1 MFTFSGK
8 PWLSQKWMRTI
19 CNEFY
24 GTEGV
29 QGYGHGQDEDQR
41 QLGAW
46 HVMAAMGLSDVK
58 GLTASEP
65 SLQIVSHLFDKMTVR
80 LDRDYFPGK
89 EFVIKTNGNSID
101 NIYMY
106 PEQGSMGR
114 NFTPCNCH
122 GLLLPVEECLNLTW
136 LLFRTN
142 HRTSRLFRIFAL
154 FLQDYIF
161 SCTSCMGENH

>member
-80 LDRDYFPGK
+80 LGRDYFPGK

-101 NIYMY
+101 NIYICIQSKAQWGGTSL
-106 PEQGSMGR
+106 PAIAMG
-114 NFTPCNCH
+114 
-122 GLLLPVEECLNLTW
+122 
-136 LLFRTN
+136 
-142 HRTSRLFRIFAL
+142 
-154 FLQDYIF
+154 F
-161 SCTSCMGENH
+161 SCRWRSA

>member
-1 MFTFSGK
+1 
-8 PWLSQKWMRTI
+8 MRTI

-80 LDRDYFPGK
+80 LGRDYFPGDRK
-89 EFVIKTNGNSID
+89 SV
-101 NIYMY
+101 
-106 PEQGSMGR
+106 
-114 NFTPCNCH
+114 
-122 GLLLPVEECLNLTW
+122 V
-136 LLFRTN
+136 
-142 HRTSRLFRIFAL
+142 
-154 FLQDYIF
+154 
-161 SCTSCMGENH
+161 

>member
-1 MFTFSGK
+1 MFNFSGR

-65 SLQIVSHLFDKMTVR
+65 SLQIVSPLFDKMTVR
-80 LDRDYFPGK
+80 LNRGYFLGK

-101 NIYMY
+101 NIYIY
-106 PEQGSMGR
+106 VSRARLNGEELHSLQ
-114 NFTPCNCH
+114 
-122 GLLLPVEECLNLTW
+122 LPWVSLAGGGVLELDMAAVPDE
-136 LLFRTN
+136 
-142 HRTSRLFRIFAL
+142 S
-154 FLQDYIF
+154 QDK
-161 SCTSCMGENH
+161 

>member
-8 PWLSQKWMRTI
+8 PWLSQRWMRRI

-29 QGYGHGQDEDQR
+29 QDYGHGQGEDQG

-46 HVMAAMGLSDVK
+46 YVMAAMGLSDVK

-65 SLQIVSHLFDKMTVR
+65 SLQIVSPLFDKMTVR

-89 EFVIKTNGNSID
+89 EYVIKTNGNSID
-101 NIYMY
+101 NIYVSRARLNG
-106 PEQGSMGR
+106 EELHSLQ
-114 NFTPCNCH
+114 
-122 GLLLPVEECLNLTW
+122 LPWVSL
-136 LLFRTN
+136 
-142 HRTSRLFRIFAL
+142 A
-154 FLQDYIF
+154 
-161 SCTSCMGENH
+161 GGG

>member
-29 QGYGHGQDEDQR
+29 HGYGYGQDEDQG

-65 SLQIVSHLFDKMTVR
+65 SLQIVSPLFDKMTVR
-80 LDRDYFPGK
+80 LNRDYFPGK
-89 EFVIKTNGNSID
+89 EYVIKTNGNSID
-101 NIYMY
+101 NIYIY
-106 PEQGSMGR
+106 IYIICIQSKAQWGGTALTAIAMG
-114 NFTPCNCH
+114 
-122 GLLLPVEECLNLTW
+122 
-136 LLFRTN
+136 
-142 HRTSRLFRIFAL
+142 
-154 FLQDYIF
+154 F
-161 SCTSCMGENH
+161 SCRWRSA

>member
-1 MFTFSGK
+1 
-8 PWLSQKWMRTI
+8 MRTI

-80 LDRDYFPGK
+80 LGRDYFPGK

-101 NIYMY
+101 NIYIYMY

-142 HRTSRLFRIFAL
+142 LGTSRLFRIFAL

>member
-41 QLGAW
+41 QLEAW
-46 HVMAAMGLSDVK
+46 YVMAAMGLSDVK
-58 GLTASEP
+58 GLTVSEP
-65 SLQIVSHLFDKMTVR
+65 SLQIVSPLFDKMTVR
-80 LDRDYFPGK
+80 LNRGYFPGK

-101 NIYMY
+101 YIYVSRARLNG
-106 PEQGSMGR
+106 EELHSLQ
-114 NFTPCNCH
+114 
-122 GLLLPVEECLNLTW
+122 LPWASLAGGGVLELDMAAVPDE
-136 LLFRTN
+136 
-142 HRTSRLFRIFAL
+142 S
-154 FLQDYIF
+154 QDK
-161 SCTSCMGENH
+161 